1 MHALAHGGC
10 MRDAGVSVYLQS
22 LHWSATLSEELAK
35 HQIWF
40 WYQQCHWWCPAA
52 HTPVWICRV
61 CSKAHMC
68 VMRRVCGVRRS
79 CLHSCVWDISACM
92 QWLAVYVCT
101 RKWPTCVGCGLTGW
115 FPQSSEGLQT
125 SSPWCV
131 DTVNVCV
138 KGGRGK
144 RAGWGYANRGS
155 LGQGGRAGQLKECW
169 CCTAV
174 FYMTCQM

>member
-10 MRDAGVSVYLQS
+10 MRDTGVSVYLQS

-68 VMRRVCGVRRS
+68 VMRRVGGVRRS
-79 CLHSCVWDISACM
+79 CLHSCVLDSSACM
-92 QWLAVYVCT
+92 HAAA
-101 RKWPTCVGCGLTGW
+101 GC
-115 FPQSSEGLQT
+115 
-125 SSPWCV
+125 
-131 DTVNVCV
+131 VCV
-138 KGGRGK
+138 
-144 RAGWGYANRGS
+144 Y
-155 LGQGGRAGQLKECW
+155 KEVAHLCW
-169 CCTAV
+169 LWSHWVVPTI
-174 FYMTCQM
+174 Q